1 MQVVLRPEE
10 LDLVEVARATIAD
23 IGEDEPLEHVEI
35 ILEGT
40 SQILGTWD
48 RLRLTRLFHSLLR
61 TAREQG
67 YDARVR
73 LRLDDMLQF
82 VRARLE
88 FVLPHA
94 PSLSDSGE
102 RMRSLAYGPAGESDY
117 ERLAVQLWPAREIVR
132 MMGGTLGISTWA
144 DARVIFTLDLPRSI
158 SASPLPERA
167 SDL

>member
-1 MQVVLRPEE
+1 
-10 LDLVEVARATIAD
+10 
-23 IGEDEPLEHVEI
+23 
-35 ILEGT
+35 
-40 SQILGTWD
+40 
-48 RLRLTRLFHSLLR
+48 
-61 TAREQG
+61 
-67 YDARVR
+67 
-73 LRLDDMLQF
+73 MLQF